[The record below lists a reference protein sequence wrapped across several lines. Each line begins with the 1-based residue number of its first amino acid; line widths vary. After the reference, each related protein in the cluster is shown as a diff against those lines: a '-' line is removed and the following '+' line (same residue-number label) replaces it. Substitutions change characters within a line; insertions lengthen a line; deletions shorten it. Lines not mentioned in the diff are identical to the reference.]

1 MGGEQFPILVYGSTE
16 RYEMK
21 QWIVKLKLIDVHE
34 FAQSIKNN
42 EDFKDFEVDET
53 DELSDE
59 EIFDEYY
66 KDDNKDYENLL
77 NFIEENGFTNVFFNN
92 YDWTE
97 FSIGLA
103 VNNFERVT
111 QKEKEKVKEFCEKYN
126 LTSPTFY
133 AGIVGELE

>member
-1 MGGEQFPILVYGSTE
+1 MGGEQSPILVYGSTE

-34 FAQSIKNN
+34 FAQSIKN
-42 EDFKDFEVDET
+42 EKDYDFENM
-53 DELSDE
+53 SDE

-66 KDDNKDYENLL
+66 EDFENLL

-97 FSIGLA
+97 FSIGLD
-103 VNNFERVT
+103 VYDFERVT

-126 LTSPTFY
+126 LTTPTFY

>member
-59 EIFDEYY
+59 EIFYEYY
-66 KDDNKDYENLL
+66 NVNNCDYEKLTKFL
-77 NFIEENGFTNVFFNN
+77 EENGLTNVFFNN
-92 YDWTE
+92 FNWDE
-97 FSIGLA
+97 FSIGLD
-103 VNNFERVT
+103 VENFQSIKQE
-111 QKEKEKVKEFCEKYN
+111 EMDKVISLCEKYN

>member
-97 FSIGLA
+97 FSIGLD
-103 VNNFERVT
+103 VENFQSIKQE
-111 QKEKEKVKEFCEKYN
+111 EMDKVISLCEKYN

>member
-1 MGGEQFPILVYGSTE
+1 MGGEQSPILVYGSTE

-34 FAQSIKNN
+34 FAQSIKN
-42 EDFKDFEVDET
+42 EKDYDFENI
-53 DELSDE
+53 SDE
-59 EIFDEYY
+59 DIFDEYY
-66 KDDNKDYENLL
+66 NYKDDNNDYQLL

-92 YDWTE
+92 YDWAE

-126 LTSPTFY
+126 LTTPTFY